1 MSKYDPV
8 YAREYFLLNKE
19 NINRRT
25 REYYKRNPARRLY
38 TDARKRASSLG
49 VLFDLTP
56 DDIEIPTICPV
67 FGKPFEGGTMY
78 AMSLDRIIPDKG
90 YVKGN
95 VQVISRKANLMKNNA
110 TEEELKCFAEWVLN
124 AH

>member
-56 DDIEIPTICPV
+56 DDIEIPTTCPV